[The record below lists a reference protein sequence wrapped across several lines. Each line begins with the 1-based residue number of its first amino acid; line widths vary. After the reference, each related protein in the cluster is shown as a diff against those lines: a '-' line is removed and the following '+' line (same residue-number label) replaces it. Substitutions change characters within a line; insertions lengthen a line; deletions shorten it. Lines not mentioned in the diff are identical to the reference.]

1 MRKAFHDH
9 ENKILTALFLAV
21 LGVAVALG
29 YDYYYDLN
37 DDVLM
42 KDIVAGVYTGSPES
56 RNIQMLYL
64 ISAFISLFYRMVPSV
79 PWYGLFLCIGQLG
92 SIGLI
97 VNRSLSF
104 CRNIRGKI
112 SLLVIAGA
120 VIIGTMLEHLVFVQ
134 YTITCTML
142 ATAAAFLF
150 ITTDERLNNQ
160 QLLLKN
166 VPVFVLAFV
175 AFLIRSEMF
184 LLVLPFYAAAGLCKW
199 SNEKQIVKR
208 ENFIKYFSVLGCI
221 LAGVFVGQVTHMI
234 AYGSGE
240 WQQFTEFFDNRTQLY
255 DYEEIPA
262 YAEHMAFYEGIGM
275 SESEVTLLFNYN
287 FGLDEEIDETIMGKI
302 AGYAAANRKQAQ
314 SFSDDLTE
322 NVRLYIYQ
330 LTHGSDS
337 GHFPWNGLVII
348 GYAGLL
354 GLGIIRRKTG
364 RMTGKLLLLLAVR
377 TALWLYILMGNRY
390 PPRIVH
396 SLYFIELGILLAM
409 FLAESR
415 LSGAGKLSRKERS
428 PLGEKSPLG
437 EEMLGIIKIKAT
449 MERCFPAL
457 IGVLILVMA
466 GANIPAMVS
475 AVDRMA
481 EEREETNRI
490 WQVMQQYCR
499 NHSDNYY
506 FIDVY
511 STVDYSEKIFKNVD
525 NHPVNY
531 DYMGGWANK
540 SPLYEKKLRVFLKEA
555 TSMQEALTGRDEVY
569 MIAESEE
576 GLVWLEDY
584 YRDHGQGIEIKP
596 IDNIADRLEVYQIR

>member
-9 ENKILTALFLAV
+9 ENKILTVLFLTV
-21 LGVAVALG
+21 LGVAVSLS

-42 KDIVAGVYTGSPES
+42 KDIVAGVYTGTPES

-64 ISAFISLFYRMVPSV
+64 ISAFISFFYRMFPGM
-79 PWYGLFLCIGQLG
+79 PWYGLLLCIGQFG

-104 CRNIRGKI
+104 CRSIRGKI
-112 SLLVIAGA
+112 GLLIIAGA
-120 VIIGTMLEHLVFVQ
+120 IIIGTMLEHLVFVQ

-142 ATAAAFLF
+142 AAAAVFLF
-150 ITTDERLNNQ
+150 ITTDERLDHKQ
-160 QLLLKN
+160 FLIKN
-166 VPVFVLAFV
+166 VPVFILAFI

-184 LLVLPFYAAAGLCKW
+184 LLVLPFYAVAGLYKW
-199 SNEKQIVKR
+199 SNENQIFKR
-208 ENFIKYFSVLGCI
+208 ENFIKYFSVLGCV
-221 LAGVFVGQVTHMI
+221 LAGMIVGQATHMI

-240 WQQFTEFFDNRTQLY
+240 WQQFTEFFDNRTKLY

-262 YAEHMAFYEGIGM
+262 YAEHAAFYEGIGL
-275 SESEVTLLFNYN
+275 SESEVTLLLNYN
-287 FGLDEEIDETIMGKI
+287 FGLDEEIDETIMGRI
-302 AGYAAANRKQAQ
+302 ADYAAGNRKQAL

-322 NVRLYIYQ
+322 NVKLYVYQ
-330 LTHGSDS
+330 LSHGSDY

-354 GLGIIRRKTG
+354 GLGIMRRKTG

-377 TALWLYILMGNRY
+377 TVLWLYILMGNRY

-409 FLAESR
+409 FLVESR
-415 LSGAGKLSRKERS
+415 LSGAGKLPKKERTPMGDDIS
-428 PLGEKSPLG
+428 
-437 EEMLGIIKIKAT
+437 GIIRIKAV
-449 MERCFPAL
+449 MERCFPAF

-466 GANIPAMVS
+466 GANIPGMVDT
-475 AVDRMA
+475 VDRITF
-481 EEREETNRI
+481 EREETNRS
-490 WQVMQQYCR
+490 WQAMQQYCR
-499 NHSDNYY
+499 DHSENYY

-511 STVDYSEKIFKNVD
+511 STVDYSEKIFKDVNYS
-525 NHPVNY
+525 PINY

-540 SPLYEKKLRVFLKEA
+540 SPLYKKKLRTFLKEEI
-555 TSMQEALTGRDEVY
+555 SMQEALAGLDNVY
-569 MIAESEE
+569 MISEPEE

-584 YRDHGQGIEIKP
+584 YRDHGQEIEIKK
-596 IDNIADRLEVYQIR
+596 IDSIADKLEVYLIR